1 MGRTKREIWQSNV
14 NKAIT
19 QSKLLLKTKKLGK
32 IIKLIEDMQELINYG
47 EARVSDE
54 VYKLKL
60 RELKPAQDKL
70 YTLGTNLGADL
81 AKFGSKP
88 LPKKGYVDHPVYG
101 KLRY

>member
-19 QSKLLLKTKKLGK
+19 QSKSLLKTKKLGE
-32 IIKLIEDMQELINYG
+32 IIKLIGDMQELINYG

-60 RELKPAQDKL
+60 RELKPAQEKL
-70 YTLGTNLGADL
+70 FTLGLELGATL
-81 AKFGSKP
+81 ASMRANSNY
-88 LPKKGYVDHPVYG
+88 YVDHPVYG
-101 KLRY
+101 RLRY